1 MVNKVILIGNL
12 GADPEVRYTAG
23 GTPVATFRLATTGRF
38 KDASGEWQERT
49 EWHRV
54 VFFGR
59 TAEVCGEYLT
69 KGSQIFVEG
78 RIQTR
83 TWEDQEGQTR
93 YMTEIVGREMKMLGR
108 RGEAGPS
115 AGRTRPAAKPA
126 PPADEPPEDFED
138 DIPF

>member
-12 GADPEVRYTAG
+12 GADPEVRYTAS

-69 KGSQIFVEG
+69 KGSQVFVEG

-93 YMTEIVGREMKMLGR
+93 YTTEIVGREMKMLGR
-108 RGEAGPS
+108 RGEAGSP
-115 AGRTRPAAKPA
+115 AGRTKPAAKPA
-126 PPADEPPEDFED
+126 PPADEPAEDFED